1 MTQMQLFQTAVRH
14 HRAGQLAHAERI
26 YRQILAADP
35 RHFDSLHLL
44 GILAHQVG
52 RHDAAIDLIG
62 QAIAR
67 NDQVPECH
75 YNMGLALAAVGRM
88 QDAAAEFAKAIAL
101 KSDYAEAQMNLGN
114 AYKSLGRADEAI
126 ASFERALALKPNVAE
141 LHYNLANV
149 LADKGDLD
157 HARVAYKRA
166 LSLKAD
172 YAEAHSNLAIA
183 LMAQGQ
189 SDEALVHHRRALAL
203 NPSLVQ
209 AQVSFGNALM
219 TQGRL
224 EDAVATFQQA
234 IARKP
239 DLAEAHCN
247 LASIRMRQGRA
258 EDALESYRR
267 ALAIDP
273 DLTVA
278 LINVAKLLLN
288 RGDQVQAFEFVKRA
302 VQRTQSHETKELFAR
317 CVRNLEAT
325 MPSEE
330 HRALVTRAMVEGWGR
345 PKEFA
350 RFALSLVKLNPD
362 VAASMRRARALYPRR
377 LPGHELISAAALEAV
392 ATDQLLRCV
401 MESTRVQDVDIELFL
416 TAARAFL
423 LDLVVNPSAQNAD
436 EHVVAFYCSLARQ
449 CFINEYV
456 FASTTEESQRVRAL
470 RDSVNAAIKSG
481 EALPVLHLVAVATYG
496 PLEVIPGAERL
507 SQRSWSEPVGA
518 LLVQQVQEPQEE
530 RQYRSSMRRMTA
542 ISDRVSVVVKDQY
555 EENPYPRWIKP
566 APTGAL
572 MTIDT
577 YLRGFAPTYRHPE
590 NADHCDLLFAG
601 CGTGQEVIECA
612 QKFSDVRILAVDLSL
627 TSLGYAQRKAHGF
640 GVTGVEFAQAD
651 ILELGS
657 IGRSFDVIESNGVLH
672 HMAEPMRGWRVLASL
687 LRPGGIMHIGLYSA
701 LARQDIVAARTF
713 IAAGG
718 YRPTVDDIRR
728 CREALMAA
736 EVGTPLRNLTK
747 IGDFFSL
754 SECRDLLFHVQEHR
768 LSLPEIKRF
777 LKEEGLQFLGFD
789 IDDTVIGKY
798 RARFPSAEVTDLDH
812 WHIFETE
819 NPDTFSSMYQFFVQK
834 PHGP

>member
-1 MTQMQLFQTAVRH
+1 MTQVQLFQSAVRH
-14 HRAGQLAHAERI
+14 HRAGQLADAERI

-35 RHFDSLHLL
+35 SHFDSLHLL
-44 GILAHQVG
+44 GIIAHQVG

-62 QAIAR
+62 QAIDR

-75 YNMGLALAAVGRM
+75 YNMGLALAAAGRM
-88 QDAAAEFAKAIAL
+88 PDAAAEFAKAIAL
-101 KSDYAEAQMNLGN
+101 KGDYAEAHMNLGN
-114 AYKSLGRADEAI
+114 ACKGLGRRDEAI

-149 LADKGDLD
+149 LAEEGDLER
-157 HARVAYKRA
+157 AKVGYERA

-172 YAEAHSNLAIA
+172 YAEAHSNLAIT
-183 LMAQGQ
+183 LMAQGR
-189 SDEALVHHRRALAL
+189 SDEALSHHRRALAL
-203 NPSLVQ
+203 NPNLVQ

-224 EDAVATFQQA
+224 EDAVATYQLA
-234 IARKP
+234 IKRKP
-239 DLAEAHCN
+239 DFAEAHCN

-258 EDALESYRR
+258 EEALETYRR

-273 DLTVA
+273 DLAVA

-302 VQRTQSHETKELFAR
+302 VQRAQSYETQELFAR
-317 CVRNLEAT
+317 CVKNLEAT
-325 MPSEE
+325 TPSEE
-330 HRALVTRAMVEGWGR
+330 HRALVTRALVEGWGR

-350 RFALSLVKLNPD
+350 RFALSLVKLNPEI
-362 VAASMRRARALYPRR
+362 AACIRQARAAYPHR
-377 LPGHELISAAALEAV
+377 LSAHDLISVRMLRAV
-392 ATDQLLRCV
+392 AGDQLLRSV
-401 MESTRVQDVDIELFL
+401 MESTRVQDIDIERFL
-416 TAARAFL
+416 TAARALL
-423 LDLVVNPSAQNAD
+423 LDLVADPSARKAD
-436 EHVVAFYCSLARQ
+436 DQVLAFYSSLARQ

-456 FASTTEESQRVRAL
+456 FANTEEESQRLQAL
-470 RDSVNAAIKSG
+470 HYDVSEAIGSG
-481 EALPVLHLVAVATYG
+481 KALPALHLVAVAAYG
-496 PLEVIPGAERL
+496 PLEAVPGAERL
-507 SQRSWSEPVGA
+507 LQRSWPEPVAA
-518 LLVQQVQEPQEE
+518 LLVQQVQEPQQE
-530 RQYRSSMRRMTA
+530 RKYRSSMPRLTA
-542 ISDRVSVVVKDQY
+542 ISDRVSVAVKEQY

-572 MTIDT
+572 MTVDA
-577 YLRGFAPTYRHPE
+577 YLRRFAPTYRHSG
-590 NADHCDLLFAG
+590 ADHCDLLFAG

-612 QKFSDVRILAVDLSL
+612 QKFFDVRILAVDLSL
-627 TSLGYAQRKAHGF
+627 TSLGYAQRKAREL
-640 GVTGVEFAQAD
+640 GVTGVEFARAD

-672 HMAEPMRGWRVLASL
+672 HMAEPMKGWRVLVSL

-718 YRPTVDDIRR
+718 YRPTFDDIRR
-728 CREALMAA
+728 CREAMMAA
-736 EVGTPLRNLTK
+736 DQGTSLKNLTK

-754 SECRDLLFHVQEHR
+754 SECRDLLFHVQEHQ
-768 LSLPEIKRF
+768 LSLPEIKHF

-789 IDDTVIGKY
+789 IDDTVTGKY
-798 RARFPSAEVTDLDH
+798 RSRFASAEITDLDR

-819 NPDTFSSMYQFFVQK
+819 NPNTFSSMYQFFIQK